1 MIVSCP
7 QCSTGYLLPDHLLG
21 GAGARIRCPRC
32 QNLFTV
38 ARDGAPAAAIPSGS
52 AAAAADPP
60 PAAARPLE
68 PTEETWPQQPQPA
81 PAEGIALA
89 VLNELSARVGQ
100 ALDQARLRGR
110 LFSEFGG
117 ELMDAFD
124 EYRRRAGQQAGTA
137 PFRAALRERWG
148 VDLVPLRAAEE
159 RPAAKP

>member
-32 QNLFTV
+32 QNLFSVT
-38 ARDGAPAAAIPSGS
+38 RDGAPPAGPLSGS
-52 AAAAADPP
+52 AVAAADPLP
-60 PAAARPLE
+60 AARPLE
-68 PTEETWPQQPQPA
+68 PAEESGLAGANPA
-81 PAEGIALA
+81 PAQAIALA

-110 LFSEFGG
+110 LFSEFGA